1 MLESLNFTPEYLS
14 KVVKMLYYLNA
25 GAAAVFLLLMTI
37 SSTANN
43 LADVNYSILMYFCT
57 SVYIIVTLFDTI
69 GGRKSTYKI
78 FRCCTS
84 AENVS
89 NAYYILLSI
98 CGLGTFLCFIA
109 LAIGSNEN
117 VMPVTLSTSKNA
129 IDISNGLNT
138 AICGGHKY
146 KDYKP
151 WMVCLKDQYNCETD
165 NCVLYKNNPVNFLPP
180 ITNDTNGQPQ
190 IVLPKLETK
199 VFSSGMYVWWGTAL
213 LNFVSFVFHL
223 IQAIS
228 SDDVRQQII
237 THEENNMMKV
247 TYRQFSAIIK
257 LTNWAYSTE
266 YILWINDGIQPLRWM
281 EFSLASPLIFNL
293 LFLVNRVHDI
303 YIITFSAIILNMVT
317 SFGAAIDYTERVPII
332 IWFMIMGSIALV
344 WQFVLLTNSYTDNI
358 SVYYNGDAK
367 DLWAQAY
374 HFVIVANW
382 GVSLSYII
390 GGALLITHQCRRFA
404 GCFTCKKKEY
414 LAVGRQVEA
423 EQQQACCCCYVKD
436 EIKGDE
442 KAIQMYQHE
451 IIYILFSVAVK
462 TFFVIQVTDGRM

>member
-25 GAAAVFLLLMTI
+25 VAAAICLLLATI

-43 LADVNYSILMYFCT
+43 LSDVNYSILMYLCT
-57 SVYIIVTLFDTI
+57 SVYIIVVLFDTI

-78 FRCCTS
+78 FKCCTT

-89 NAYYILLSI
+89 NAYYILLTI
-98 CGLGTFLCFIA
+98 CGSGAFLCFIA
-109 LAIGSNEN
+109 LAIDSNEN

-129 IDISNGLNT
+129 IEISNGLNN

-151 WMVCLKDQYNCETD
+151 WMDCLQDQYNCETD
-165 NCVLYKNNPVNFLPP
+165 NCVIYKNNPANFLPP

-199 VFSSGMYVWWGTAL
+199 VFGSRMYVWWGTAV

-223 IQAIS
+223 IQTIS
-228 SDDVRQQII
+228 SDDVRQTIL
-237 THEENNMMKV
+237 TKEKDGLLKV
-247 TYRQFSAIIK
+247 TYRQYQPIFK
-257 LTNWAYSTE
+257 FTKWAYSTE

-281 EFSLASPLIFNL
+281 EFSISSPLLFNL

-332 IWFMIMGSIALV
+332 FWFCIMGSIALV

-358 SVYYNGDAK
+358 SVYYNGGAK

-374 HFVIVANW
+374 NFVIVANW
-382 GVSLSYII
+382 GVSLSYIF
-390 GGALLITHQCRRFA
+390 GGIFLLIHQCRRFD
-404 GCFTCKKKEY
+404 GCFTCEKKEK
-414 LAVGRQVEA
+414 
-423 EQQQACCCCYVKD
+423 EQRQACCCCYVKD
-436 EIKGDE
+436 EIKGDK

-451 IIYILFSVAVK
+451 IIYILFSVVVK
-462 TFFVIQVTDGRM
+462 TFFVTIVTDGRM